1 MNKHLTLITG
11 TLETKVAL
19 HRQLKDIMGE
29 FIEITSFAA
38 DEFLPDVIPEDLI
51 VYSSDQIEKETG
63 HIAGE
68 DCTTLTAERAI
79 NYQYIEGLLHLPE
92 GTKVLCVNDSRQMTE
107 QMIDTLEKTGLNHVS
122 YFPYYPGIDKGFK
135 KVKVA
140 VTPGEV
146 PIIPKGIE
154 RIVDV
159 GVRLIDITTL
169 MDILEHFHLKE
180 QLGGLIS
187 SRYTGKI
194 IELSKKIVQMNHK
207 TEILNEHL
215 KQVVDGV
222 NDGIMAVDHNGKVT
236 VFNPFM
242 EQYTGISS
250 EQAEGKNLSQLFNQ
264 HDLLQ
269 FLLQPQQEGRF
280 FTVNTYNVMVYRC
293 QWEDT
298 NSIIFIF
305 KNTDETISMEKAA
318 RKELTRTG
326 YIAKYHFSD
335 IIGNSPLIEQT
346 KSIAKK
352 LAKSNL
358 PVLIEGE
365 SGTGKELFASAI
377 HNHSEKKLE
386 PFLAVNFSALPE
398 DLLESELFGYEEG
411 AFTGAKKGGKKGL
424 FEQADGGAIFLDE
437 IGDISLK
444 LQARLL
450 RVIQEKEVRKIGGNK
465 NIPIDVRVIAATNKN
480 LLELIKEGK
489 FREDLYHRLKVLYL
503 QVPSLRKR
511 KSDIPILVRQFLI
524 ENGERK
530 KQISPDLIDHLLS
543 YNWYGN
549 VRELQNTISYLI
561 TVSEGE
567 KISSEDLPQSEFF
580 QHEKEK
586 VKQPG
591 KLYLQKHEIVLS
603 ILSELNNSYKGA
615 SRKKISERSYQLK
628 SPLSEQQVRKI
639 IKELEERDY
648 VNVKKGRAG
657 TEITPAGQSY
667 LNELQL

>member
-1 MNKHLTLITG
+1 MNNHLTLITG
-11 TLETKVAL
+11 TPETKAAL
-19 HRQLKDIMGE
+19 HRQLENIMGE
-29 FIEITSFAA
+29 IIEITSYAA
-38 DEFLPDVIPEDLI
+38 DEFLPDVIHEDLI
-51 VYSSDQIEKETG
+51 VYSSELIEREAG

-68 DCTTLTAERAI
+68 SCTTLTAQRAI
-79 NYQYIEGLLHLPE
+79 NYQHIDALFHLPE
-92 GTKVLCVNDSRQMTE
+92 GSKVLCVNDTRQMTE
-107 QMIDTLEKTGLNHVS
+107 QTIDTLEKIGLNHIS
-122 YFPYYPGIDKGFK
+122 YLPYYPGLKKGWEGI
-135 KVKVA
+135 KVA

-146 PIIPKGIE
+146 PIIPRGIE
-154 RIVDV
+154 RVVDI

-169 MDILEHFHLKE
+169 IDILDHFQLKE

-194 IELSKKIVQMNHK
+194 IDLSKKVVQMNRK
-207 TEILNEHL
+207 TETLNEHL

-222 NDGIMAVDHNGKVT
+222 NDGIMAVDHNGKIT

-242 EQYTGISS
+242 EEYTGISS
-250 EQAEGKNLSQLFNQ
+250 EQAAGKSLSQLFKQ

-269 FLLQPQQEGRF
+269 FLSQPQQEGRF
-280 FTVNTYNVMVYRC
+280 FTINTYNVMVYRY

-298 NSIIFIF
+298 NSVIFIF

-318 RKELTRTG
+318 RKQLTKTG

-335 IIGNSPLIEQT
+335 IIGKSPSIEQT

-352 LAKSNL
+352 LAQSDL
-358 PVLIEGE
+358 PVLIQGE

-377 HNHSEKKLE
+377 HNHSENKLE

-424 FEQADGGAIFLDE
+424 FEQADGGTIFLDE

-465 NIPIDVRVIAATNKN
+465 NIPIHVRVIAATNKN
-480 LLELIKEGK
+480 LLELIEAGE

-511 KSDIPILVRQFLI
+511 KDDIPVLVSQFLI
-524 ENGERK
+524 ENGKRE
-530 KQISPDLIDHLLS
+530 KQISPPLMDRLKS

-561 TVSEGE
+561 TVSEGG
-567 KISSEDLPQSEFF
+567 KITSEDLPQSEFF
-580 QHEKEK
+580 QKGERKG
-586 VKQPG
+586 KQQG
-591 KLYLQKHEIVLS
+591 KLDQRKHEIVLS
-603 ILSELNNSYKGA
+603 ILLELNNSYKSA
-615 SRKKISERSYQLK
+615 SRKKISEHSNFLGN
-628 SPLSEQQVRKI
+628 PLSEQQVRKI
-639 IKELEERDY
+639 VKELEELGYAR
-648 VNVKKGRAG
+648 VKRGRAG
-657 TEITPAGQSY
+657 TEITSAGQSY
-667 LNELQL
+667 LNELLL